1 MQSAFGSRQSAF
13 LKKIQHFVR
22 RKQIAESRKQKD
34 MKFNTKVIHGNQSH
48 EKVTGS
54 VNVPVFLTST
64 FAQKSPGEHS
74 GYEYSRAANP
84 TRQALEDALASIENG
99 ARGLAFGSGLAAIDC
114 VLKLLN
120 PGDEIIAVD
129 DLYGG
134 SYRMFTR
141 LFEKYQLKFHFVNL
155 ENPEN
160 ILPLINEKTKLVWLE
175 TPTNPLMKLVDIQK
189 VAELIKGK
197 DILLAVDNTFATPY
211 IQTPLDLGADI
222 VMHSATKYLGG
233 HSDVIAGALIA
244 KTPELGEKLHFI
256 QFASGGI
263 LGPHDS
269 YLVLRGI
276 KTLALRVQR
285 HSENGQK
292 IAEFLQNHPKVDQ
305 VFYPNLASNPQLELA
320 KKQMKTFGGMISF
333 TFKSGK
339 KEDSIQFLEKLKVF
353 TLAESLGG
361 VESLANHPALMT
373 HASIPAE
380 KRAELG
386 ITDDLVRL
394 SCGIEDV
401 EDLIVDIEQ
410 ALN

>member
-1 MQSAFGSRQSAF
+1 
-13 LKKIQHFVR
+13 
-22 RKQIAESRKQKD
+22 

-292 IAEFLQNHPKVDQ
+292 IAEYLQNHPKVEQ

-401 EDLIVDIEQ
+401 EDLIADIEQ
-410 ALN
+410 AFN